1 MSSGTDVGLLSSRRI
16 RRTPYTTRAEEHGAS
31 SFTVVNRTLMPK
43 AYQMSP
49 EDQYRHL
56 RRCVQLWDVG
66 CERQVEIS
74 GPDSFRVVQWM
85 TPRDLS
91 RCEIGKCMYVP
102 VIDREAGMVNDPV
115 LLKLGEQRYW
125 LSAADSELS
134 LFALGLAQ
142 GAGLNANVKE
152 ADVWPLAVQGPKS
165 ASVMAKLFGDAVT
178 RLRRFNHAAFDF
190 QGSRQT
196 ISRTGYS
203 SQDGFEIYLEGGCLG
218 SALWDAV
225 WEAGQEFGI
234 APGCPNL
241 ADRIEAGLLSCG
253 NEFTRENNPIELG
266 MQKYCSFADNVDFL
280 GRDALFAIKEK
291 GLRQRM
297 RGLLIE
303 GRDCPACA
311 EPWPVFG
318 SDGSGDQIG
327 QVTSAAY
334 SPRLNRLVSLGM
346 LEVPHDGAGTRVRV
360 KASDGGSRSGI
371 VVDLPFE

>member
-1 MSSGTDVGLLSSRRI
+1 MNSGVAGGIPPSRRI

-43 AYQMSP
+43 AYKMSP

-56 RRCVQLWDVG
+56 RRSVQIWDVG

-74 GPDSFRVVQWM
+74 GPDSFRLVQWM

-91 RCEIGKCMYVP
+91 RCETGKCMYVP
-102 VIDREAGMVNDPV
+102 IIDRDASMVNDPI
-115 LLKLGEQRYW
+115 LLKFDEQRYW

-142 GAGLNANVKE
+142 GAGLNATVKE

-165 ASVMAKLFGDAVT
+165 GRVMAKVFGESVA
-178 RLRRFNHAAFDF
+178 RLGRFNHAAFDF
-190 QGSRQT
+190 KVSRQT

-203 SQDGFEIYLEGGCLG
+203 SQDGFEIYLEGRSLG
-218 SALWDAV
+218 ADLWDSV
-225 WEAGQEFGI
+225 WAAGAEFGI

-266 MQKYCSFADNVDFL
+266 MQKYCSFADHVEFL
-280 GRDALFAIKEK
+280 GRDALLAIKEI
-291 GLRQRM
+291 GVRQRVK
-297 RGLLIE
+297 GLLIE
-303 GRDCPACA
+303 GKDCPVCA
-311 EPWPVFG
+311 DPWPIFGADG
-318 SDGSGDQIG
+318 SDRQIG
-327 QVTSAAY
+327 YVTSADY
-334 SPRLNRLVSLGM
+334 SPRLDQLVSLAM
-346 LEVPHDGAGTRVRV
+346 LKISHAGAGMHVRVRT
-360 KASDGGSRSGI
+360 SDGRMRHGT
-371 VVDLPFE
+371 VVNLPFK